1 MIESLSH
8 LIRAATLD
16 AILTGSGPPLPLP
29 PVYRLTLKRAG

>member
-16 AILTGSGPPLPLP
+16 AILTGSGPPLP